1 MAIRY
6 ELVES
11 LLNDARQELAK
22 IDIQRNELI
31 ELINNLQ
38 KHLPKRIDTGNIA
51 KEAEVSVGVAP
62 PVRRIRFNPPPTIPL
77 SPGQRIAFKRRNSH
91 ASGYPRYW
99 PNLAGL

>member
-62 PVRRIRFNPPPTIPL
+62 PRAPYTIQSTPNDSTL
-77 SPGQRIAFKRRNSH
+77 S
-91 ASGYPRYW
+91 W
-99 PNLAGL
+99 PKNRV